1 MFVIPQRSGGICFCR
16 CSCNCSCLCS
26 CPFAAQR
33 RNLLLPLQLQLFLLS
48 QLPFCLSFRS
58 AAEES
63 ASAVAVAV
71 AVVLVFAVALLFV
84 IPQRSGGICFCR
96 CSCSCSCLC
105 SCPFQRSGG
114 ICFCRCSCS
123 CSCFR
128 SCPFVC
134 HSAAQRR
141 NLLLQFRY
149 NRNIAPNRG
158 FETLKYLVL
167 LGCAFALGCHQKITP
182 VIGINMRRFCL
193 HRVAVILFASACLPA
208 LPQKKPCPAL
218 ETKVPD
224 GTFKPGQVWAYSTRP
239 NEASSTLTILQ
250 VDHSEKLGVVV
261 HIRVDGIQMHAPNG
275 NLLTS
280 IGHMPFTRDAILLST
295 THLLR
300 TDKTIPTLEGYE
312 RWRTDC
318 GGIYTIS
325 VRDAVEADEKT
336 LNAP

>member
-1 MFVIPQRSGGICFCR
+1 M
-16 CSCNCSCLCS
+16 
-26 CPFAAQR
+26 
-33 RNLLLPLQLQLFLLS
+33 
-48 QLPFCLSFRS
+48 
-58 AAEES
+58 
-63 ASAVAVAV
+63 
-71 AVVLVFAVALLFV
+71 
-84 IPQRSGGICFCR
+84 
-96 CSCSCSCLC
+96 
-105 SCPFQRSGG
+105 
-114 ICFCRCSCS
+114 
-123 CSCFR
+123 
-128 SCPFVC
+128 
-134 HSAAQRR
+134 
-141 NLLLQFRY
+141 QFRY